1 MKPADFY
8 LICKKDVWSHNLS
21 GNEAKDSAIE
31 SKLPKSKTSS
41 EMSRELNLSK
51 TVFPVEK
58 PSIHM
63 DSGAAHHKGDASL
76 WRDTVSL
83 GAKPITGSW
92 VLWNSSKLH
101 CFQFHLNIYQ
111 VIIISNRPFQSS
123 PMKRDEVVKTVLA
136 PPSPTV
142 HCSTMPAGTL

>member
-8 LICKKDVWSHNLS
+8 FICKKDVWSHNLS
-21 GNEAKDSAIE
+21 GNEAKDSATE

-58 PSIHM
+58 PSTHP

-76 WRDTVSL
+76 WRDSASL
-83 GAKPITGSW
+83 GAKPTTGS
-92 VLWNSSKLH
+92 
-101 CFQFHLNIYQ
+101 
-111 VIIISNRPFQSS
+111 
-123 PMKRDEVVKTVLA
+123 
-136 PPSPTV
+136 
-142 HCSTMPAGTL
+142 